1 MHLNELA
8 AHINTYQI
16 HLKGWMWMNACNQAY
31 LLKVLVAVDVLLV
44 MRVLQFVGFDVLP
57 EGLYD
62 TGAGLCVNA
71 Q

>member
-1 MHLNELA
+1 
-8 AHINTYQI
+8 
-16 HLKGWMWMNACNQAY
+16 MNACNQAY